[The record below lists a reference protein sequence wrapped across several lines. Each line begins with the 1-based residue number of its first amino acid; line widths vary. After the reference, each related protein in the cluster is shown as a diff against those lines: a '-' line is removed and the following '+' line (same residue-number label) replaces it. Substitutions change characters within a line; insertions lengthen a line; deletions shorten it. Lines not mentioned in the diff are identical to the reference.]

1 MQNKA
6 LFQLFKEKEIL
17 DMCSIQAIISN
28 LNHIANNLQR
38 KV

>member
-17 DMCSIQAIISN
+17 GMCSIQAIISN
-28 LNHIANNLQR
+28 LNHTSNNLQR
-38 KV
+38 KI